1 MGFKLVDEVLDHAP
15 AELTTPERFLLV
27 LLAKAARDEARTC
40 WPGMDTLANQMGV
53 SERRVRQLLNQ
64 LAQHGYEVRVPS
76 GVDKNGMPVFASKGH
91 ATVYRLPVFDPAK
104 GEEPCHL
111 STPERGKNP
120 AAFGD
125 GKGGSSRSQRRKEPV
140 AKAEG
145 VLPPFS
151 HEPSGNHQI
160 SRARARTDP
169 SRNGTPTKTAS
180 SNRRTTPDLD
190 KIRAALAEVG
200 SKRTDDDWCR
210 KVVKQVLERTTV
222 KYDLTATAVTCIRDT
237 PADFIPGGDY
247 APQYRKEDHQ

>member
-40 WPGMDTLANQMGV
+40 WPGMDTLARQMGI

-64 LAQHGYEVRVPS
+64 LAQRGYEVRVPS

-104 GEEPCHL
+104 GEEPCRL
-111 STPERGKNP
+111 STPERGKNS

-125 GKGGSSRSQRRKEPV
+125 GKGGSSRSQRRKDPV
-140 AKAEG
+140 AKAVG

-151 HEPSGNHQI
+151 QEPSGEP
-160 SRARARTDP
+160 SDPRARADDDEIVAVIRALRDRTGKIIDEQHATLVIKQLVDG
-169 SRNGTPTKTAS
+169 RNGVRNRIKYLTGVIAKDPNPQRFLPTGGPPPVKDVLATLIEGNS
-180 SNRRTTPDLD
+180 S
-190 KIRAALAEVG
+190 A
-200 SKRTDDDWCR
+200 
-210 KVVKQVLERTTV
+210 
-222 KYDLTATAVTCIRDT
+222 
-237 PADFIPGGDY
+237 
-247 APQYRKEDHQ
+247 

>member
-40 WPGMDTLANQMGV
+40 WPGMDTLARQMGI

-64 LAQHGYEVRVPS
+64 LAQRGYEVRVPS

-104 GEEPCHL
+104 GEEPCRL
-111 STPERGKNP
+111 STPERGKHS

-125 GKGGSSRSQRRKEPV
+125 GKGGSSRSQRRKDSV
-140 AKAEG
+140 AKAVG

-151 HEPSGNHQI
+151 QEPSGEP
-160 SRARARTDP
+160 SDPRARADEVAAVIGALRDRT
-169 SRNGTPTKTAS
+169 GKTVNEHHAGLVVDQLLAA
-180 SNRRTTPDLD
+180 RRDGEIRTTTVRYLTGAIRRDANPGRFLPVPDLQSA
-190 KIRAALAEVG
+190 RELLATMNPLNPPPR
-200 SKRTDDDWCR
+200 S
-210 KVVKQVLERTTV
+210 
-222 KYDLTATAVTCIRDT
+222 
-237 PADFIPGGDY
+237 
-247 APQYRKEDHQ
+247 RKEDHQ